1 MAVKYTKHA
10 KEMLALRKIDKKL
23 VDQTVENPDKISL
36 GKEGKK
42 IYLKNFGR
50 NYLMLVVSEEKG
62 DKIVVTLHWLAK
74 KRVKRYN

>member
-1 MAVKYTKHA
+1 MAIKYTKHA
-10 KEMLALRKIDKKL
+10 KEMLVLRKVDKRL
-23 VDQTVENPDKISL
+23 ADQTAENPDKISI

-42 IYLKNFGR
+42 VYLKDFGK
-50 NYLMLVVSEEKG
+50 NYLMLVVSEESG